1 MIVFFE
7 NNEDNCTCFEPIK
20 NIKKCKY
27 HLDYE
32 SGRHDFDICSY
43 DKCKYNGPISLCT
56 HKDEEDNCTCF
67 EPEMI
72 EYGSSD
78 AYNDEDEFYKKYCR
92 GCSSLVCSGVRDT
105 VAREGCRYYRH
116 EMKKETPDNLPLPE
130 GAKIALPKYSAR
142 ISIGNFQIN
151 LTDKTFTEE
160 QIKNM
165 KEMLGWEVE
174 NL

>member
-1 MIVFFE
+1 MKCKFYSEEIDKCLFDGPPDVCPF
-7 NNEDNCTCFEPIK
+7 EDNKDSCGCFEPK
-20 NIKKCKY
+20 
-27 HLDYE
+27 
-32 SGRHDFDICSY
+32 
-43 DKCKYNGPISLCT
+43 
-56 HKDEEDNCTCF
+56 
-67 EPEMI
+67 MI

-78 AYNDEDEFYKKYCR
+78 VYNDEDEFYKKYCR

-105 VAREGCRYYRH
+105 VAREGCGYYRQ
-116 EMKKETPDNLPLPE
+116 EMKKGTLDSLPLPK
-130 GAKIALPKYSAR
+130 GAIPLKGCTIALPKYSAR

-151 LTDKTFTEE
+151 LTNKTFTEE

>member
-1 MIVFFE
+1 
-7 NNEDNCTCFEPIK
+7 
-20 NIKKCKY
+20 
-27 HLDYE
+27 
-32 SGRHDFDICSY
+32 
-43 DKCKYNGPISLCT
+43 
-56 HKDEEDNCTCF
+56 
-67 EPEMI
+67 MI

-78 AYNDEDEFYKKYCR
+78 VHNDEDEFYNKYCR

-142 ISIGNFQIN
+142 ISIGNWEIN

>member
-1 MIVFFE
+1 MM
-7 NNEDNCTCFEPIK
+7 
-20 NIKKCKY
+20 KCKFY
-27 HLDYE
+27 LKSPDGGNNRCLNP
-32 SGRHDFDICSY
+32 SCRLI
-43 DKCKYNGPISLCT
+43 KCWFTDPQNEC
-56 HKDEEDNCTCF
+56 ECF
-67 EPEMI
+67 EPERI

-92 GCSSLVCSGVRDT
+92 GCSSTVCSGVRDT

-116 EMKKETPDNLPLPE
+116 EMKKGTPDNLPSPE
-130 GAKIALPKYSAR
+130 GAISLKGCKIELPKYSAR
-142 ISIGNFQIN
+142 ISIGSWQIN

>member
-1 MIVFFE
+1 MR
-7 NNEDNCTCFEPIK
+7 IK
-20 NIKKCKY
+20 YMKCKFC
-27 HLDYE
+27 LE
-32 SGRHDFDICSY
+32 SPDGSSNACLNWSCKST
-43 DKCKYNGPISLCT
+43 KCLFADSQNEC
-56 HKDEEDNCTCF
+56 ECF
-67 EPEMI
+67 EPERI

-105 VAREGCRYYRH
+105 VAREGCRYYRQ
-116 EMKKETPDNLPLPE
+116 EMKKETPDNLHLAE

-142 ISIGNFQIN
+142 ISIGSLQISI
-151 LTDKTFTEE
+151 TDKTFTEKKK
-160 QIKNM
+160 KNM

>member
-1 MIVFFE
+1 MFQEAIILYESQGEKDKRGRTIDMMKCKFYSEEIGKCLFDGPPDDCPF
-7 NNEDNCTCFEPIK
+7 EDNKDSCDCFEPK
-20 NIKKCKY
+20 
-27 HLDYE
+27 
-32 SGRHDFDICSY
+32 
-43 DKCKYNGPISLCT
+43 
-56 HKDEEDNCTCF
+56 
-67 EPEMI
+67 MI

-78 AYNDEDEFYKKYCR
+78 VYNDEDEFYKKYCR

-130 GAKIALPKYSAR
+130 DAKIALPKYSAR
-142 ISIGNFQIN
+142 ISIGSLQIN

>member
-1 MIVFFE
+1 MKCKFYSDEIGKCLFDGSLTDCPYQDDYSKC
-7 NNEDNCTCFEPIK
+7 NCFEP
-20 NIKKCKY
+20 
-27 HLDYE
+27 L
-32 SGRHDFDICSY
+32 
-43 DKCKYNGPISLCT
+43 
-56 HKDEEDNCTCF
+56 
-67 EPEMI
+67 

-105 VAREGCRYYRH
+105 VAREGCGYYRQ
-116 EMKKETPDNLPLPE
+116 EMKKETSDNLPLPE

-165 KEMLGWEVE
+165 KEILGWEVK

>member
-1 MIVFFE
+1 M
-7 NNEDNCTCFEPIK
+7 
-20 NIKKCKY
+20 KCKFC
-27 HLDYE
+27 LE
-32 SGRHDFDICSY
+32 SPDGSNNACLNWS
-43 DKCKYNGPISLCT
+43 CKSTECLFADPQNEC
-56 HKDEEDNCTCF
+56 ECF
-67 EPEMI
+67 EPERI

-130 GAKIALPKYSAR
+130 DAKIALPKYSAR
-142 ISIGNFQIN
+142 ISIGSLQIN

-165 KEMLGWEVE
+165 KEMLGWEVK

>member
-1 MIVFFE
+1 MMNCKFYSEEIDMCLFDGPPDVCPF
-7 NNEDNCTCFEPIK
+7 EDNKDSCGCFEPK
-20 NIKKCKY
+20 
-27 HLDYE
+27 
-32 SGRHDFDICSY
+32 
-43 DKCKYNGPISLCT
+43 
-56 HKDEEDNCTCF
+56 
-67 EPEMI
+67 MI

-92 GCSSLVCSGVRDT
+92 GCSSTVCSGVRDT

-116 EMKKETPDNLPLPE
+116 EMKKETPDNLHLTE
-130 GAKIALPKYSAR
+130 GAISLKSCKIALPKYSAR
-142 ISIGNFQIN
+142 ISIGSLQIN
-151 LTDKTFTEE
+151 LTNKTFTEE

>member
-1 MIVFFE
+1 MKKCKFYSEEIGKCLFDGTPDDCLFE
-7 NNEDNCTCFEPIK
+7 NN
-20 NIKKCKY
+20 
-27 HLDYE
+27 
-32 SGRHDFDICSY
+32 
-43 DKCKYNGPISLCT
+43 
-56 HKDEEDNCTCF
+56 EDNCTCF

-130 GAKIALPKYSAR
+130 GAIPLKGCTIALPKYSAR

>member
-1 MIVFFE
+1 MNCKFYLRSP
-7 NNEDNCTCFEPIK
+7 NGTDNRCLNPHCK
-20 NIKKCKY
+20 LKKCWFT
-27 HLDYE
+27 DQQNE
-32 SGRHDFDICSY
+32 C
-43 DKCKYNGPISLCT
+43 
-56 HKDEEDNCTCF
+56 ECF
-67 EPEMI
+67 EPERI

-78 AYNDEDEFYKKYCR
+78 AYNDEDEFYKKYCK
-92 GCSSLVCSGVRDT
+92 GCSSLVCSGVKDT

-130 GAKIALPKYSAR
+130 GAIPLKECTIALPKYSAR
-142 ISIGNFQIN
+142 ISIGSLQIN